1 MKFGTL
7 LTLPRLALSTSAT
20 ALRLLAAVNEA
31 LAERITGATGAYRD
45 PVSSTAPRSA
55 QQPSRTLASAATTAQ
70 AEPAA
75 SESVDISELVTRN
88 APQVI
93 AALAGLSSTELADL
107 YELESRRRRRTTVLA
122 AIEAAA
128 APPPYTRDDEVLLVD
143 DVREPDVLVYSTA
156 SAKRSGD

>member
-7 LTLPRLALSTSAT
+7 FALPRLALSTSAT

-45 PVSSTAPRSA
+45 PIAPAPARSRNPA
-55 QQPSRTLASAATTAQ
+55 PPAVPAPAEKSAPSQPVDLA
-70 AEPAA
+70 
-75 SESVDISELVTRN
+75 ELVRRN

-93 AALAGLSSTELADL
+93 AAVDGLSTAELADL
-107 YELESRRRRRTTVLA
+107 YDLESRGRRRTSVLA

-128 APPPYTRDDEVLLVD
+128 APPAEAGNVEVLLD

-156 SAKRSGD
+156 SAKRSGG